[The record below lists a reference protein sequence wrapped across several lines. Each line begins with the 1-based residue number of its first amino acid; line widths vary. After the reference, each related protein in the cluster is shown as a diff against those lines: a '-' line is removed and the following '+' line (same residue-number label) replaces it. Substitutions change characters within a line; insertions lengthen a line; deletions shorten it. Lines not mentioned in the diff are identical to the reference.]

1 MSDLGSLQRNR
12 RPHAAPDRTRASVN
26 TSGTR
31 FHRTGRWNCEASSAT
46 NEEHWTL
53 LPDHLQRGWT
63 PPRRPSDRLT
73 PRDRPSTA
81 RSPAVI
87 RTAVPGLHEAVTD
100 ASRNVGIW

>member
-63 PPRRPSDRLT
+63 PPRRSSDRLT
-73 PRDRPSTA
+73 WCLADTLYRRPEQPEQHSPWGR
-81 RSPAVI
+81 RSRAAPVTLPA
-87 RTAVPGLHEAVTD
+87 
-100 ASRNVGIW
+100 